1 MMNSGK
7 CSLRQ
12 AQTDIYGL
20 SSTVSGL
27 FPLSLPP
34 NIETMK
40 FYNLIIKYR
49 FWLSLALVAVGVILN
64 VTGTGFWPTFPI
76 YFVALI
82 GLLSNFFIGPL
93 RLIQEPM
100 ERGEIEEVE
109 QILSSIWYPNL
120 LYKPIRSTYYT
131 IKGNL
136 AMMKQDFDTAE
147 KHLKK
152 SSDLGAPMP
161 EAEGANKLQLGMMAM
176 QRGDL
181 KQGESYIRA
190 AIRAGIPDK
199 ESEAVAYIS
208 MCQIFMNKREF
219 RAAKDFFRKAK
230 ALKPTTKQ
238 VVDQIKEVE
247 KYISRMPG

>member
-1 MMNSGK
+1 MK
-7 CSLRQ
+7 L
-12 AQTDIYGL
+12 Y
-20 SSTVSGL
+20 
-27 FPLSLPP
+27 
-34 NIETMK
+34 NI
-40 FYNLIIKYR
+40 IIKYR
-49 FWLSLALVAVGVILN
+49 FWLSLLAVILAVAVNISN
-64 VTGTGFWPTFPI
+64 GFWPAFI
-76 YFVALI
+76 LYFVGII
-82 GLLSNFFIGPL
+82 GLASHFFIGPL

-100 ERGEIEEVE
+100 ERGDTDEVE
-109 QILSSIWYPNL
+109 RILDSVWFPNL
-120 LYKPIRSTYYT
+120 LYKPVRSTFYT
-131 IKGNL
+131 IKGNM

-152 SSDLGAPMP
+152 SSSLGAPLP

-176 QRGDL
+176 QKGDL

-190 AIRAGIPDK
+190 AIRAGIADK

-230 ALKPTTKQ
+230 ACKPTTKQ